1 MLFNLKMDDKSDSQ
15 KAGNTNLTIQSYNFC
30 ATENMHQS
38 LWTFFTIVFVIRQ
51 VTFDIHLAK
60 IKKVLSNYMIAI
72 SVIVGNNDKKCFNPS
87 CGISFLLPRIFYF
100 LTNWKSPKK
109 P

>member
-1 MLFNLKMDDKSDSQ
+1 
-15 KAGNTNLTIQSYNFC
+15 
-30 ATENMHQS
+30 MHQS

-72 SVIVGNNDKKCFNPS
+72 SVIVGNNKKNFYPS
-87 CGISFLLPRIFYF
+87 CGISNFVAKNILFSDKLEE
-100 LTNWKSPKK
+100 PKK
-109 P
+109 TIRNQRCIFFLRNSPPPAWF

>member
-1 MLFNLKMDDKSDSQ
+1 MLFNLKIDDKSDSQ
-15 KAGNTNLTIQSYNFC
+15 TAGNTNLTIQSYNFC

-60 IKKVLSNYMIAI
+60 IKVLSNDMIAI
-72 SVIVGNNDKKCFNPS
+72 SVIVGNNKKNVS
-87 CGISFLLPRIFYF
+87 ILVVA
-100 LTNWKSPKK
+100 
-109 P
+109 